1 MTTINTD
8 IYNAL
13 MAGVN
18 STIPNMPLAWEN
30 INYDPSM
37 LLPFCKVD
45 LLPHSVEP
53 ASLGLEG
60 YNEHRGTVLLT
71 LHYPLG
77 QGSVAAI
84 TEIDTLT
91 STLKRGVTLSSGTA
105 MVRLESVWRLP
116 PAYDKAWV
124 KFPVQIRWRCHAGS

>member
-18 STIPNMPLAWEN
+18 STITDMPLAWEN
-30 INYDPSM
+30 VNLEPDIPA
-37 LLPFCKVD
+37 PFCKVD

-60 YNEHRGTVLLT
+60 YNEHRGTLLLT

-77 QGSVAAI
+77 EGSAAAV
-84 TEIDTLT
+84 TKIDVIT

-105 MVRLESVWRLP
+105 LIRLESVWRLP

-124 KFPVQIRWRCHAGS
+124 KFPLQIRWRCHAES

>member
-18 STIPNMPLAWEN
+18 STITDMPLAWEN
-30 INYDPSM
+30 VGETPT
-37 LLPFCKVD
+37 LPTAFCRVD
-45 LLPHSVEP
+45 MLPHSVEP

-60 YNEHRGTVLLT
+60 YNEHRGTLLLT

-77 QGSVAAI
+77 QGSAAAV
-84 TEIDTLT
+84 TKIDSIA
-91 STLKRGVTLSSGTA
+91 STLKRGVTLSSGSA
-105 MVRLESVWRLP
+105 LVRIESVWRQP
-116 PAYDKAWV
+116 AAYDKAWA
-124 KFPVQIRWRCHAGS
+124 KFPIQLRWRCHAES